1 MESPNT
7 AVKQPGSPAT
17 KNLSADTFEAPADPN
32 MLIYS
37 NAINMAVERL
47 GDTLAT
53 QIGSAMSTIAASMK
67 EMTAAFGKQQR
78 HLQVH
83 SSSEDTCMVSAL
95 ASRPCSQGGA
105 EGKASLSF
113 GGAASLYPCSEGGT
127 PYDFKNHCCQS
138 PTKNSHPFV
147 RTFSSFPGKMGYQG
161 RLTPTRCRLRRL
173 PF

>member
-7 AVKQPGSPAT
+7 PVKQPGSAT

-32 MLIYS
+32 VLIYS

-47 GDTLAT
+47 GDALTT
-53 QIGSAMSTIAASMK
+53 QIGSIISTVAASMK
-67 EMTAAFGKQQR
+67 EMTAAFEKQQR

-83 SSSEDTCMVSAL
+83 SSSEDTCMVGAL

-113 GGAASLYPCSEGGT
+113 GGAASSSLFRGG
-127 PYDFKNHCCQS
+127 YS
-138 PTKNSHPFV
+138 
-147 RTFSSFPGKMGYQG
+147 
-161 RLTPTRCRLRRL
+161 L
-173 PF
+173 